1 MSQKETKRETRSS
14 GPGMRHG
21 MSYIEKPQDFKGT
34 MKKLSKYIRP
44 YTPQLVI
51 SALMSILSSLLTVV
65 APWLLGLMT
74 SEVIAAISEQR
85 AIASIDVIW
94 TLSVTLPELAFI
106 ILSTYLVSG
115 LLGYFQTFVL
125 IGMTQNL
132 TLEMRK
138 EIAEKLNQLPLSYF
152 DTQSFG
158 DVLGRSTND
167 VETIS
172 QTLNDSLS
180 QVFRA
185 LTLLLGVIIIMFLLS
200 PILAGVVL
208 LTTFIS
214 LFTARYFVKLS
225 QGYFRKQA
233 KAIGDMSGHVEE
245 MFNGHRIV
253 KIFNHETVS
262 LKEFDHINESIYQ
275 NTLKSQ
281 FISGIMFPVQFFIGN
296 LAYILIALIG
306 SFLVINGAI
315 QIGIIQTFIQYT
327 RQLNQP
333 IQSLGSIA
341 NVLQSTAAASE
352 RIFLLL
358 EAENETEDVIDA
370 QTIDHVKGHV
380 VFDNVHFSYTEEREI
395 IKGFSAEIQPGQKV
409 AIVGPTGAGKT
420 TLVNL
425 LMRFYDIQK
434 GRILID
440 GVNIKDMKRE
450 EVRNLFGMVL
460 QDTWLFEGS
469 VIDNIQYGHLKA
481 SMEEVVEATKLAQTH
496 HFIESL
502 PGGYQFELAES
513 GSNMSLGQQQL
524 LTISRAM
531 LANRPMLIL
540 DEATSSVDTRTEV
553 LIQKA
558 METLMMGRT
567 SFVIAH
573 RLSTIKD
580 ADIIFVMKDG
590 NIVEQGKHEDLL
602 HQKGFYATLYQSQ
615 FETA

>member
-1 MSQKETKRETRSS
+1 MSQPQTKKETRSS

-44 YTPQLVI
+44 YSLELVI
-51 SALMSILSSLLTVV
+51 SAVMSILSSLLTVI

-74 SEVIAAISEQR
+74 SEVIQAISQKR
-85 AIASIDVIW
+85 AIDSIDIIW
-94 TLSVTLPELAFI
+94 QISVTLPELVLI
-106 ILSTYLVSG
+106 ILGTYLVSG
-115 LLGYFQTFVL
+115 LLGYLQTFVL

-138 EIAEKLNQLPLSYF
+138 EIAEKLNKLPLSYF

-185 LTLLLGVIIIMFLLS
+185 ITLLLGVIIIMFLLS

-208 LTTFIS
+208 ITTFVS

-253 KIFNHETVS
+253 KIFNHEKVA
-262 LKEFDHINESIYQ
+262 LIAFDQINEDIYQ

-306 SFLVINGAI
+306 SFLVINGSI

-341 NVLQSTAAASE
+341 SVLQSTAAASE

-358 EAENETEDVIDA
+358 EAENELEDIKDSE
-370 QTIDHVKGHV
+370 TIDTIKGHV
-380 VFDNVHFSYTEEREI
+380 VFEDVHFSYIEDKEI
-395 IKGFSAEIQPGQKV
+395 IKGFSAEIKPGQKV

-440 GVNIKDMKRE
+440 GVNIQNMKRE
-450 EVRNLFGMVL
+450 DVRALFGMVL
-460 QDTWLFEGS
+460 QDTWLFEGT
-469 VIDNIQYGHLKA
+469 VLENIQYGHLKA
-481 SMEEVVEATKLAQTH
+481 SMDDVIKATKLAQTH

-502 PGGYQFELAES
+502 PSGYDFELAEA

-558 METLMMGRT
+558 METLMIGRT

-590 NIVEQGKHEDLL
+590 NIVEQGKHEVLL
-602 HQKGFYATLYQSQ
+602 QQNGFYATLYQSQ
-615 FETA
+615 FETT